1 MGNLTMTL
9 RQDRRESF
17 SYRAQGPDGQEI
29 SGTVNA
35 NNQEDALRRLRGLNL
50 QKIELGDEASPPMPH
65 RAAPL
70 NGEDFRVFNQQL
82 AQLTGAGLP
91 VEQGLRLL
99 AAEMRKG
106 SMQRTLETVA
116 QELEGGKSLPQAVA
130 AHRDQFPPLYGELI
144 DAGIRAGNLSGILLN
159 LGNHLTLVRRLQA
172 ILWQTMTYPVIIVL
186 GFLGVLYFI
195 MVDLVPKWKPL
206 MAGFSG
212 ATFWMPVR
220 GRFGSYQDFE
230 IPAYTRV
237 LFAIS
242 DLVSAWPTKLIL
254 AAILALALIAIIF
267 MGQTRR
273 RESWAEG
280 LLLHLPVVG
289 GVLRQNLISRWCHAV
304 ALGVEAALDLPA
316 AIRLADDATDSRPLR
331 RDGAALIATL
341 SAGQPIGAVHGGHIL
356 PATVIAAMEA
366 SSERGDL
373 AITLRALSQMYQ
385 QQAEIRLG
393 AVQAV
398 LTPAVLILIGLIV
411 GALMVALFAP
421 LLSLLNMF

>member
-1 MGNLTMTL
+1 MTQ

-17 SYRAQGPDGQEI
+17 TYRAQGPDGQEI

-35 NNQEDALRRLRGLNL
+35 INQEDALRRLQGLNL
-50 QKIELGDEASPPMPH
+50 EKIELGEEAALGMAH
-65 RAAPL
+65 WAAPL

-172 ILWQTMTYPVIIVL
+172 ILWQTLTYPLIIVL
-186 GFLGVLYFI
+186 GFLGVLYFM

-220 GRFGSYQDFE
+220 GNFGSYQDFE
-230 IPAYTRV
+230 IPAYTKV
-237 LFAIS
+237 VFALS

-254 AAILALALIAIIF
+254 AAILGLAVIAIIF
-267 MGQTRR
+267 MGQARR

-280 LLLHLPVVG
+280 VLLHLPVVG

-331 RDGAALIATL
+331 RDGAAMIASL
-341 SAGQPIGAVHGGHIL
+341 SAGQPIGAVHGGQIL

>member
-1 MGNLTMTL
+1 MTQ

-50 QKIELGDEASPPMPH
+50 EKIELGDEASPPMPP

-172 ILWQTMTYPVIIVL
+172 ILWQTLTYPVIIVL
-186 GFLGVLYFI
+186 GFLGVLYFM

-280 LLLHLPVVG
+280 LLLRVPVVG

-331 RDGAALIATL
+331 RDGAALIASL